1 MCNCYHF
8 CYWLF
13 PLELRVWPFFW
24 TKFLFTQK
32 CINSMIMKKSHRKSL
47 SFYCC
52 KHFSPVSLL
61 SPIRK
66 WCCKFALPSPK
77 HGFRCVGANINWYKL
92 AQIDWFLWERIV
104 FFKSIHFH
112 YHYFA
117 KDQQWPFIWT
127 NWIHLHPRD
136 ALFQVWASWDKDFTG
151 RWTVWDRCQTT
162 GAQKSSLNGPVI
174 RYMLMVLYSYNY
186 WSTIHYI
193 SFVIAVKHSSCW
205 CC

>member
-1 MCNCYHF
+1 MYFLNGCSVSKQVWHAKEPSLLIGHECPTTVKICSPYQQWWRLQMSENSRVGQQKNPKNKYYILCQA
-8 CYWLF
+8 WLKWVQHRTDYKKSWVTVITFVTGYF

-92 AQIDWFLWERIV
+92 AQIDWFLWERIG
-104 FFKSIHFH
+104 FF
-112 YHYFA
+112 
-117 KDQQWPFIWT
+117 
-127 NWIHLHPRD
+127 
-136 ALFQVWASWDKDFTG
+136 
-151 RWTVWDRCQTT
+151 
-162 GAQKSSLNGPVI
+162 
-174 RYMLMVLYSYNY
+174 
-186 WSTIHYI
+186 
-193 SFVIAVKHSSCW
+193 
-205 CC
+205 

>member
-1 MCNCYHF
+1 MSEKFSSRTKKNSPKNKYYILCQA
-8 CYWLF
+8 WLKWVQHRTDYKKSWVTVITFVTGYF

-92 AQIDWFLWERIV
+92 AQIDWFLWERIG
-104 FFKSIHFH
+104 FF
-112 YHYFA
+112 
-117 KDQQWPFIWT
+117 
-127 NWIHLHPRD
+127 
-136 ALFQVWASWDKDFTG
+136 
-151 RWTVWDRCQTT
+151 
-162 GAQKSSLNGPVI
+162 
-174 RYMLMVLYSYNY
+174 
-186 WSTIHYI
+186 
-193 SFVIAVKHSSCW
+193 
-205 CC
+205 